1 MPELPEVETN
11 VRALRPH
18 LIDRE
23 IINTS
28 VFTTKL
34 RHHIAKENFFVL
46 NGQRIKTVRRRAKY
60 IIVDMTGSH
69 SLLIHLGMTGAFR
82 VCPMETERKK
92 HEHVI
97 FNLDNGQSW
106 RYEDQRKFGT
116 IEVWNN
122 SQGEWPER
130 LLKLGPEPLE
140 NDFSGEYLRQ
150 VSKNRMMPV
159 KKLIMD
165 QQFVVGVGNI
175 YASEALFRSR
185 INPKR
190 KAGAISGTRYARL
203 ANEIKF
209 VLNKAIAKGGTT
221 IADFKSVDGSEGR
234 FAIDLKVYGREGKM
248 CPACKS
254 SKIKRSVI
262 GGRSTY
268 YCSKCQN

>member
-1 MPELPEVETN
+1 MPELPEVETI

-28 VFTTKL
+28 VFIDKL
-34 RHHIAKENFFVL
+34 RYPIAKENFFVFY
-46 NGQRIKTVRRRAKY
+46 GQRIKAVRRKAKY

-82 VCPMETERKK
+82 VCPLEVERMK

-97 FNLDNGQSW
+97 FNLDNGLTL

-122 SQGEWPER
+122 GQGEWPEK
-130 LLKLGPEPLE
+130 LNKLGPEPLG
-140 NDFSGEYLRQ
+140 NDFSGNYLRQ
-150 VSKNRMMPV
+150 ISKSRIMPV
-159 KKLIMD
+159 KSLIMD
-165 QQFVVGVGNI
+165 QHFVVGVGNI
-175 YASEALFRSR
+175 YASEALFRAR

-190 KAGAISGTRYARL
+190 KAGAISETRYTRL

-209 VLNKAIAKGGTT
+209 VLSQAITKGGTT

-234 FAIDLKVYGREGKM
+234 FAIDLKVYGREGKI
-248 CPACKS
+248 CPACLS
-254 SKIKRSVI
+254 SNIKKSVI

-268 YCSKCQN
+268 YCRNCQK